1 MRRPRSGQG
10 LGYRLGL
17 TLGRLRNDLQLHAP
31 SLKESCGAD
40 DTAGMRRFAALLAVL
55 TLALACTSTAA
66 GASWAQ
72 PQIKAA
78 VKSGLMGPTVQAF
91 RPDAPL
97 TQQDLAQI
105 VAGVTR
111 KEQAAADPDRTVT
124 MTALNRALVRAL
136 GLGPAAT
143 EVTAELRAEGLAPPS
158 RAGWETVAR
167 LLGLRFNHP
176 AARDSRELLPG
187 DAATRAEA
195 AFSVARLLE
204 LSSRDLERAHER
216 ATDLDVPSLTDW
228 QRRVLERGVRFVGFP
243 YVWGGMSESRQT
255 LFGVTSRGGFDCSGF
270 VWRVYRLERW
280 PDAPRLN
287 SVLRN
292 RTAAGMAGEVARTRR
307 ITKATLQ
314 PGDVL
319 FFGSRGPRS
328 ALGEITH
335 AGIALGGGWFVHSSR
350 YGTTIAPLEGWY
362 DETFAWARRPLGEAG
377 LL

>member
-1 MRRPRSGQG
+1 
-10 LGYRLGL
+10 
-17 TLGRLRNDLQLHAP
+17 
-31 SLKESCGAD
+31 
-40 DTAGMRRFAALLAVL
+40 MRRFALCLAVL
-55 TLALACTSTAA
+55 AIFLASASTAV

-78 VKSGLMGPTVQAF
+78 VKSGLMGPSVAGF

-97 TQQDLAQI
+97 TRQDLSQI
-105 VAGVTR
+105 VAGITQE
-111 KEQAAADPDRTVT
+111 EQQVGADPGRAVT
-124 MTALNRALVRAL
+124 MTELNRALVRAV
-136 GLGPAAT
+136 GLAPAGA
-143 EVTAELRAEGLAPPS
+143 EVTAELRAEGLAAPS

-187 DAATRAEA
+187 DPATRAEA
-195 AFSVARLLE
+195 AFSVGQLLE
-204 LSSRDLERAHER
+204 LSTWDLERAQER
-216 ATDLDVPSLTDW
+216 ATALDLPTLTDW
-228 QRRVLERGVRFVGFP
+228 QRRMLARAVRFVGFP

-292 RTAAGMAGEVARTRR
+292 RTAAGMAGEVARSRR
-307 ITKATLQ
+307 ITKARLQ

-319 FFGSRGPRS
+319 FFGSRGARS
-328 ALGEITH
+328 APADVTH
-335 AGIALGGGWFVHSSR
+335 AGIFLGGGWFVHSSR
-350 YGTTIAPLEGWY
+350 YGTTIAPFEGWY
-362 DETFAWARRPLGEAG
+362 DETFAWGRRPLAEAG
-377 LL
+377 LG